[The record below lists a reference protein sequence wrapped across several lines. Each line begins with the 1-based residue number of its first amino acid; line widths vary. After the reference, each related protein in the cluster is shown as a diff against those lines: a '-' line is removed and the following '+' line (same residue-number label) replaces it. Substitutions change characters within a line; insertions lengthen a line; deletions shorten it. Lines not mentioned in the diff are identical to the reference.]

1 MSPIKLRILIDAKRF
16 VEGER
21 AERRPDERT
30 IQNMIRLFN
39 ATCKLTPS
47 NNTLR
52 CCGVTGN
59 CTWSRDK
66 GLLDSWLKAAIRQIA
81 KEVGL

>member
-1 MSPIKLRILIDAKRF
+1 MSPIKLRVLIDAKRF

-21 AERRPDERT
+21 AKRTADELIILAMVQHFKATRRK
-30 IQNMIRLFN
+30 N
-39 ATCKLTPS
+39 PS

-59 CTWSRDK
+59 CTWSTDK
-66 GLLDSWLKAAIRQIA
+66 GLLNSWLKAATRQIA
-81 KEVGL
+81 KELGL